1 MPTLRK
7 AKRREWAGKDRFD
20 RPRQVVQTC
29 GPMHTFLRAPM
40 FHPTAIAIHV
50 LNVWNVLVSRAQ
62 RGFREPLGLFINV
75 DGGLDL
81 TPDSDVNLFMWGRLW
96 RSSGCTLLGVG
107 AHAAK
112 QSALNSIEH
121 GESCLQIPHRQAVC
135 IDHAG
140 RGCAASRPNK
150 AEVLRAPRQG
160 GGDL

>member
-7 AKRREWAGKDRFD
+7 AKRRESGRAKTDLTAPDRLCK
-20 RPRQVVQTC
+20 RAVRY
-29 GPMHTFLRAPM
+29 TFLRVPM
-40 FHPTAIAIHV
+40 FHPTTIATHV

-62 RGFREPLGLFINV
+62 RGFHEPLGLLINV
-75 DGGLDL
+75 DGGPDL

-121 GESCLQIPHRQAVC
+121 GWSP
-135 IDHAG
+135 
-140 RGCAASRPNK
+140 ASKSLTGKQFASTMPGEDVPPVGQTKLKYSER
-150 AEVLRAPRQG
+150 RARRR
-160 GGDL
+160 